1 MTKNRTPHTIVLS
14 TILALLTV
22 GFLALSVSAHTA
34 TPTQVSSSSV
44 AVHSVSL
51 SKSALS
57 EAKNR
62 HIPFS
67 YIYYDA
73 NYTPYYYPS
82 FISCKAGR
90 GLTFVIS
97 NQTSGYQYVTANGQ
111 IITTIPP
118 YSSQGYNIASRGTY
132 YLGLYYSSSTL
143 TISAH

>member
-1 MTKNRTPHTIVLS
+1 MIKNRTLRTIVLS
-14 TILALLTV
+14 IILALLTV

-34 TPTQVSSSSV
+34 APTQVSSSSV

-57 EAKNR
+57 EAKNK
-62 HIPFS
+62 HVPFS

-82 FISCKAGR
+82 FISCKASR
-90 GLTFVIS
+90 SLAFVIS

-111 IITTIPP
+111 LLTTIPP
-118 YSSQGYNIASRGTY
+118 YSSQGYYVSGRGTY